1 MGVCHSD
8 SISKRKKRISKLF
21 GKKKKNPAENKDKA
35 LQTIQNLDQQLK
47 DLELKIHHYD
57 KQAQKLTNEAK
68 AKLKAGDMAGAKKL
82 LTKTIRFVE
91 QIKQLE
97 GAQNMME
104 EQKMM
109 LENQYS
115 MKKIFETVSS
125 TNQAIKEMRKGVSVE
140 EIEKAREE
148 MKDIKDAQKDMGDF
162 FAEYAEAGNEEVDEE
177 LEQSETEFA
186 KEMLENQ
193 DSMKKSFET
202 VSSTNQA
209 IKKMRKAVE
218 EIEKVREE
226 MEEIKDA
233 QIETGDFFAEFAEAG
248 NEDVD
253 EELEQLEAKMAKEE
267 INLPDAYKEEE
278 FQIPVWKEDIQKEE
292 DAFGDFFA

>member
-1 MGVCHSD
+1 MGVCHSN
-8 SISKRKKRISKLF
+8 SISKRKKMLF

-97 GAQNMME
+97 GAKNMME

-109 LENQYS
+109 LEKQYS
-115 MKKIFETVSS
+115 MKKIFETVLS

-148 MKDIKDAQKDMGDF
+148 MKEIKDAQKDMGDF

-209 IKKMRKAVE
+209 IKEMRKAVE
-218 EIEKVREE
+218 EIEKAREE
-226 MEEIKDA
+226 MIEIKDA
-233 QIETGDFFAEFAEAG
+233 KKEMGDFFAEYEEAG
-248 NEDVD
+248 NEE
-253 EELEQLEAKMAKEE
+253 EELEELEAEMAKEE
-267 INLPDAYKEEE
+267 VNLPDADIEEVYSRTSCE
-278 FQIPVWKEDIQKEE
+278 VRYQKEE
-292 DAFGDFFA
+292 DALGDFIA

>member
-1 MGVCHSD
+1 MTIIIVMGVCHSN
-8 SISKRKKRISKLF
+8 SISKRKKMISKLF

-35 LQTIQNLDQQLK
+35 LQTIQNLDQQIK
-47 DLELKIHHYD
+47 DLELKIDHYD
-57 KQAQKLTNEAK
+57 KQAQNLTNEAK

-148 MKDIKDAQKDMGDF
+148 MKDIKHG
-162 FAEYAEAGNEEVDEE
+162 
-177 LEQSETEFA
+177 
-186 KEMLENQ
+186 
-193 DSMKKSFET
+193 
-202 VSSTNQA
+202 
-209 IKKMRKAVE
+209 
-218 EIEKVREE
+218 
-226 MEEIKDA
+226 
-233 QIETGDFFAEFAEAG
+233 
-248 NEDVD
+248 
-253 EELEQLEAKMAKEE
+253 
-267 INLPDAYKEEE
+267 
-278 FQIPVWKEDIQKEE
+278 
-292 DAFGDFFA
+292 

>member
-35 LQTIQNLDQQLK
+35 LQTIQNLDQQIK
-47 DLELKIHHYD
+47 DLELKIDHYD
-57 KQAQKLTNEAK
+57 KQAQNLTNEAK
-68 AKLKAGDMAGAKKL
+68 AKLKAGDKAGAKKL
-82 LTKTIRFVE
+82 LTKKKRFVE

-140 EIEKAREE
+140 EIEKAREDMEE
-148 MKDIKDAQKDMGDF
+148 MKDAQKEMGDL
-162 FAEYAEAGNEEVDEE
+162 FAEYADAGNEEVDEE
-177 LEQSETEFA
+177 L
-186 KEMLENQ
+186 
-193 DSMKKSFET
+193 D
-202 VSSTNQA
+202 
-209 IKKMRKAVE
+209 
-218 EIEKVREE
+218 
-226 MEEIKDA
+226 
-233 QIETGDFFAEFAEAG
+233 
-248 NEDVD
+248 
-253 EELEQLEAKMAKEE
+253 QLEAEVAKEE
-267 INLPDAYKEEE
+267 VNLPDANKEKVIQE
-278 FQIPVWKEDIQKEE
+278 PAAKEDIKKEE
-292 DAFGDFFA
+292 DALGDFLA